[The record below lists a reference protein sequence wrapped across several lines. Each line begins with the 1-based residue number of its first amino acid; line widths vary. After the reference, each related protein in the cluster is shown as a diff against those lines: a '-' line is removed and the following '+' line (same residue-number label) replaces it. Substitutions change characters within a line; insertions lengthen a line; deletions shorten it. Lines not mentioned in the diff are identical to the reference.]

1 MNDAVFFTSLLLAA
15 ASGDAHITGTAH
27 ASNVSK
33 TAAII
38 GSHLFRIAILFW
50 GRSIARQ
57 ARLAWMRRK
66 IAASAPG
73 REAIRYKNQGAV
85 IVTGVGAS
93 RGKSPG
99 NV

>member
-1 MNDAVFFTSLLLAA
+1 MNDTVFFTSLLLAA

-27 ASNVSK
+27 AFNVSK
-33 TAAII
+33 TAAVI

-50 GRSIARQ
+50 GHLIARQ
-57 ARLAWMRRK
+57 ARWAWLPRK
-66 IAASAPG
+66 TAARAPDHA
-73 REAIRYKNQGAV
+73 AIRYKNQGAV
-85 IVTGVGAS
+85 IVTCARAS